1 MDAFRKQEKISRAE
15 HEEKLKEK
23 EAADRRLKEI
33 AEKKKQEREAQ
44 ESAKEA
50 KITEITDDEAEA
62 MLQKMN
68 EKSEQKINGN
78 VLFSNHAI

>member
-23 EAADRRLKEI
+23 EAADRRLREI

-44 ESAKEA
+44 EA

-62 MLQKMN
+62 MLKNLN
-68 EKSEQKINGN
+68 EKSEIKTNGI
-78 VLFSNHAI
+78 LFLFK